1 MCVSGRGV
9 WRTDHAFFHRYPKH
23 NKKSWPMI
31 IHKKD
36 QKCRETKITAKRN
49 KNFDLK
55 YNTAHV
61 FLKTE
66 PRINSL
72 ITHRHAKQ
80 KKRDFSKSFMK
91 RGKQTCNANYSAK
104 QKETAGV

>member
-1 MCVSGRGV
+1 
-9 WRTDHAFFHRYPKH
+9 
-23 NKKSWPMI
+23 MI

-36 QKCRETKITAKRN
+36 RKCRETKITAKRN
-49 KNFDLK
+49 KNFDSK

-80 KKRDFSKSFMK
+80 KERLLKELYEKRKTNML
-91 RGKQTCNANYSAK
+91 C
-104 QKETAGV
+104 